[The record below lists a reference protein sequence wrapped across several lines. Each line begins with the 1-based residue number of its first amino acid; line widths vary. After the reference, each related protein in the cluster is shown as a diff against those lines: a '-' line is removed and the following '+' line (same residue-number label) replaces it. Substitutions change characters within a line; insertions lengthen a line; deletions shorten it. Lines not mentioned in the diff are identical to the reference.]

1 MTGNS
6 RKLKGQ
12 AEKTSI
18 PSYRILIDGEELNNK
33 YSIFSILVYKAVNKI
48 PVAQLALLDGNLS
61 KQDFE
66 ASSSNILD
74 PGKEV
79 TIKLGYS
86 QKEEV
91 VFKGIITKHGIKVKD
106 GQPMMLVI
114 ELKDKAVK
122 MTIHRKN
129 KYYEEKKDS
138 EIIDEI
144 LKEYD
149 VKSDVESTEV
159 THKEMVQYY
168 CTDWDFIVA
177 RAEATGQLVF
187 VSDGEITVKKP
198 DLSNETLGELAFG
211 HNIYEFEAEMDARD
225 EYAEVKTSAWD
236 YAKQELIEKTSKPPA
251 GKEQGELTGEKLSDV
266 IGAPEFPMQHTGKR
280 PVEELQAWADAKLM
294 RSRLAKIKGRVKIE
308 GYNVVK
314 PGDMIA
320 LQEFSKKFNG
330 NAFVSEIRHQF
341 SSSSTWYTDI
351 KFGLSQEFITKKYPD
366 VTEVPASGMIPGI
379 HGLHIGIV
387 TNIHEDPDGEDRVK
401 VKIPVIS
408 TEDEGTWARIATL
421 DAGKERGSFFR
432 PEVNDEVI
440 VGFLNDDP
448 RDPIILG
455 MLHSSALKSPIAP
468 SEENNEKGF
477 VTRSKIKL
485 VFDDDKKS
493 VTIETPGKNMVVISD
508 DEKSITLT
516 DQNKNKIV
524 MDDKGITIESS
535 KDIMLFA
542 SKGDIKAEGVNISN
556 SANSK
561 FTAEGTSGAE
571 LTSSANAVIKG
582 AVVQIN

>member
-1 MTGNS
+1 MAINRTLN
-6 RKLKGQ
+6 GQ
-12 AEKTSI
+12 EKDTSVA
-18 PSYRILIDGEELNNK
+18 SYRILVEGEELNSE
-33 YSIFSILVYKAVNKI
+33 YSVMAITVHKAVNKI
-48 PVAQLALLDGNLS
+48 PIAQLILLDGDLS

-66 ASSSNILD
+66 ASSSDTFD

-79 TIKLGYS
+79 TIKLGYQ
-86 QKEEV
+86 QKEDV
-91 VFKGIITKHGIKVKD
+91 VFEGIITKHGIKIKE
-106 GQPMMLVI
+106 GQPMMLVL

-122 MTIHRKN
+122 MTVNRKN
-129 KYYEEKKDS
+129 RYFEEKKDS

-144 LKEYD
+144 LGEYD
-149 VKSDVESTEV
+149 VTADVEDTTV
-159 THKEMVQYY
+159 THKEMIQYY

-177 RAEATGQLVF
+177 RAEANGKLVY
-187 VSDGEITVKKP
+187 VSDGEVTVKKP
-198 DLSNETLGELAFG
+198 DLSKATLGELAFG
-211 HNIYEFEAEMDARD
+211 FNIYEFEAEMDARD
-225 EYAEVKTSAWD
+225 EYTEVKSSAWD
-236 YAKQELIEKTSKPPA
+236 YAKQELVEKTSKPPA
-251 GKEQGELTGEKLSDV
+251 GKEQGELTGETLSDV

-280 PVEELQAWADAKLM
+280 PDAELQAWSDAKLM

-351 KFGLSQEFITKKYPD
+351 KFGLAQEFLTKKYPD
-366 VTEVPASGMIPGI
+366 VTEVPASGMLPGI
-379 HGLHIGIV
+379 HGLHIAIV

-408 TEDEGTWARIATL
+408 TEDEGSWARVATL
-421 DAGKERGSFFR
+421 DAGNERGSFFR

-455 MLHSSALKSPIAP
+455 MLHSSSLKSPIAP
-468 SEENNEKGF
+468 AEENNEKGF
-477 VTRSKIKL
+477 ITRSKIKL

-524 MDDKGITIESS
+524 MDDKGITIESC
-535 KDIMLFA
+535 KDIMLTA

-556 SANSK
+556 SANAK
-561 FTAEGTSGAE
+561 FSAEGTSGAE
-571 LTSSANAVIKG
+571 LTSSASAVIKG